1 MQGKELSE
9 QTADEPVYIGI
20 DVSKAW
26 LDVYIHPS
34 GRSFRL
40 ANTKAGHKVLAR
52 RLRSRNVA
60 LIVME
65 ATGKWHRAAHR
76 ALAANG
82 HPVAVVN
89 PYRSRK
95 FADAFGQLAK
105 TDRIDARMLALF
117 AERIGPRVTPPSPQI
132 LCELR
137 ELVLA
142 RHGATRQRTAL
153 KNRLGGAGSSLVT
166 NQIRSMLR
174 MIERH
179 IKALEGECAAIVAA
193 DPGLARGFAILTSV
207 PGFGPVAATTM
218 LTELNELGTCSR
230 QEIAA
235 LAGVAPMNR
244 DSGEMRGRR
253 SIKGGRRQVRNTL
266 YMAALAASRYNPDLK
281 RFYHRLV
288 ENGKM
293 PKLALTAVMRKLV
306 IIANTL
312 IKENRLWQTDAP

>member
-26 LDVYIHPS
+26 LDVHIHPA

-40 ANTKAGHKVLAR
+40 ANAKAGHKALAR
-52 RLRSRNVA
+52 RLGVHDVA

-82 HPVAVVN
+82 YPVSVVN

-95 FADAFGQLAK
+95 LADAFGQLAK

-117 AERIGPRVTPPSPQI
+117 AERIRPRVTPPSPQF

-142 RHGATRQRTAL
+142 RRSATRERTAL
-153 KNRLGGAGSSLVT
+153 KNRLGVTGSRLVAR
-166 NQIRSMLR
+166 QLRARLR
-174 MIERH
+174 MIERE
-179 IKALEGECAAIVAA
+179 IKALEGESAVIVAA
-193 DPGLARGFAILTSV
+193 DPGLARGFAILSSI
-207 PGFGPVAATTM
+207 PGIGPVAAAT
-218 LTELNELGTCSR
+218 LLAELHELGKCSR
-230 QEIAA
+230 QQIAA

-244 DSGEMRGRR
+244 DSGTMRGRR
-253 SIKGGRRQVRNTL
+253 AIKGGRQQVRNAL

-281 RFYHRLV
+281 CFYRRLIA
-288 ENGKM
+288 EGKK

-312 IKENRLWQTDAP
+312 IKEDRHWKPSKP